1 MTITPQ
7 WKDELRA
14 RITLSGVIRRTTKL
28 TKAGREWKACCPFH
42 SENTPSF
49 TVSDDK
55 GFYHC
60 FGCGAHGDVISWMI
74 EQRGLSFMDAIKE
87 LAAEA
92 GMEVPAP
99 DPVAA
104 QKAEQRASLIDVT
117 TAAQDFFA
125 GQLANENGRAARD
138 YLEGRVF
145 SAATLREFGFGYAP
159 DDRQALARA
168 LSRFEDDMLVETGM
182 RIRTDDPGSGS
193 GTGGKTYDRFR
204 GRVMLPI
211 QDARGRVIAFGGRI
225 LGKRDG
231 VAKYLN
237 SPDTPLFDK
246 GRTLYNLHRA
256 APAARQSGRVIVV
269 EGYMDVVALAQ
280 AGFADAVAPLGT
292 ALTET
297 QLEMLWRMVERP
309 VLCFDGDSAGQ
320 KAAMRAIA
328 RALPLLKPA
337 RTLGIVRLPAGLDP
351 DDLLREKGKQAMEA
365 LLAEPASL
373 LETVWEYER
382 DAQPLDSPEA
392 KAGLKAR
399 LMEHTETIG
408 DPDIRALYRREWL
421 DRFSAFAY
429 PPRPPRTAARAAPQR
444 GAWQGGTAR
453 PAPLSPEARA
463 TLRRLIEGG
472 ARHSLSEAVIAG
484 FLRHPQLIAPHVEA
498 LSRLARHDP
507 KAAPAIE
514 SLIEL
519 SETLDSRGGKA
530 ISPAQGIPAPPVD
543 NRYAF
548 LREGTTP
555 DEAREELAEAVALL
569 VERPALEA
577 ALAATIDR
585 FDSDPEG
592 SFAEQVR
599 LREQLTTVDER
610 LKAFGRRKAAP
621 AATDRDPAADAVGS
635 DKTALAA
642 GDTNDPPAAGA
653 RD

>member
-14 RITLSGVIRRTTKL
+14 RISLSGVIGRTTKL

-49 TVSDDK
+49 YVNDDK

-60 FGCGAHGDVISWMI
+60 FGCEAHGDVISWMI
-74 EQRGLSFMDAIKE
+74 EQRGLSFMDAIRE

-104 QKAEQRASLIDVT
+104 KKAEKRATLIDVT
-117 TAAQDFFA
+117 SAAQDWFVER
-125 GQLANENGRAARD
+125 LASEEGRAALD
-138 YLEGRVF
+138 YLKARGF
-145 SAATLREFGFGYAP
+145 TSATLREFGFGYAP
-159 DDRQALARA
+159 DDRQALARV
-168 LSRFEDDMLVETGM
+168 LSRFDEDMLVDSGM
-182 RIRTDDPGSGS
+182 RIRTDDGAV
-193 GTGGKTYDRFR
+193 YDRFR

-211 QDARGRVIAFGGRI
+211 RDARGRVIAFGGRI
-225 LGKRDG
+225 LGQREG
-231 VAKYLN
+231 IAKYLN

-246 GRTLYNLHRA
+246 GRTLYNLDRA

-280 AGFADAVAPLGT
+280 AGFPDAVAPLGT

-309 VLCFDGDSAGQ
+309 ILCFDGDAAGQ
-320 KAAMRAIA
+320 KAAMRAIS

-337 RTLGIVRLPAGLDP
+337 RTLGIVHLPAGLDP
-351 DDLLREKGKQAMEA
+351 DDLVRQRGPQAMEA

-373 LETVWEYER
+373 LDTLWEHER
-382 DAQPLDSPEA
+382 AAQPLASPEA

-399 LMEHTETIG
+399 LMTHVEAIA
-408 DPDIRALYRREWL
+408 DPDIRALYRRELL
-421 DRFSAFAY
+421 DRFSAFAF
-429 PPRPPRTAARAAPQR
+429 PPRPPRTARTGGSGRFPAA
-444 GAWQGGTAR
+444 A
-453 PAPLSPEARA
+453 PAPLSPGAREA
-463 TLRRLIEGG
+463 LRGLVNGG
-472 ARHSLSEAVIAG
+472 ARHSFLAAVMAG
-484 FLRHPQLIAPHVEA
+484 FVRHPTEIARHVEA

-519 SETLDSRGGKA
+519 SETLDSRGQSA
-530 ISPAQGIPAPPVD
+530 ISASQGIPAPPVD

-577 ALAATIDR
+577 ALAATIAR
-585 FDSDPEG
+585 FESDPEG

-621 AATDRDPAADAVGS
+621 AAQGRGPAAAAGGS
-635 DKTALAA
+635 DETALAE
-642 GDTNDPPAAGA
+642 DPSAAGEM
-653 RD
+653 D

>member
-14 RITLSGVIRRTTKL
+14 RITLSSVIQRTTKL

-49 TVSDDK
+49 YVNDEK

-60 FGCGAHGDVISWMI
+60 FGCEAHGDVISWMI

-104 QKAEQRASLIDVT
+104 KKAEQRASLIDVT
-117 TAAQDFFA
+117 GAAQDWFV
-125 GQLANENGRAARD
+125 GQLSGENGRAALD
-138 YLEGRVF
+138 YLKGRGF
-145 SAATLREFGFGYAP
+145 SGATLREFGFGYAP
-159 DDRQALARA
+159 EDRQALARA
-168 LSRFEDDMLVETGM
+168 LSRFEEDMLVDTGM
-182 RIRTDDPGSGS
+182 RIRTDD
-193 GTGGKTYDRFR
+193 GTTYDRFR

-225 LGKRDG
+225 LDKREG
-231 VAKYLN
+231 LAKYLN

-256 APAARQSGRVIVV
+256 APASRQSGRVIVV

-280 AGFADAVAPLGT
+280 AGFPDAVAPLGT

-309 VLCFDGDSAGQ
+309 VLCFDGDGAGR
-320 KAAMRAIA
+320 KAAMRAIS
-328 RALPLLKPA
+328 RALPLLRPS
-337 RTLGIVRLPAGLDP
+337 RTLGIVRLPTGLDP
-351 DDLLREKGKQAMEA
+351 DDLVRQKGPQAMED
-365 LLAEPASL
+365 LLAQPASL
-373 LETVWEYER
+373 LDTLWQYER
-382 DAQPLDSPEA
+382 DAHSLDSPEA

-399 LMEHTETIG
+399 LMEHVETIT
-408 DPDIRALYRREWL
+408 DSDIRSLYRRELL

-429 PPRPPRTAARAAPQR
+429 PPRPQRAPAQRAPGQR
-444 GAWQGGTAR
+444 GSAQRSRWQGAQDR
-453 PAPLSPEARA
+453 PAPLAPEAREA
-463 TLRRLIEGG
+463 LRRLIEGG
-472 ARHSLSEAVIAG
+472 ARSSLMAAVMAG
-484 FLRHPQLIAPHVEA
+484 FMRHPGEVGRHIEA

-507 KAAPAIE
+507 KAAVAIE

-519 SETLDSRGGKA
+519 AETLDSHGQSA
-530 ISPAQGIPAPPVD
+530 ISLPQGFPAPPVD

-577 ALAATIDR
+577 ALAATIAR

-621 AATDRDPAADAVGS
+621 AATDRDPAAAADGS
-635 DKTALAA
+635 DETALAE
-642 GDTNDPPAAGA
+642 DPSAAGEM
-653 RD
+653 D